1 MPCGNLE
8 GLIFPLMSMWFMK
21 FLVNTFIRS
30 GVVSRIDMKRYGSG
44 AGKLLCV
51 QIDAAINPGNSGGP
65 AFNDGTPEVGL
76 KKYNNIYSDT
86 D

>member
-1 MPCGNLE
+1 MN
-8 GLIFPLMSMWFMK
+8 WF
-21 FLVNTFIRS
+21 LNPFIHS

-44 AGKLLCV
+44 AGKLLGV

-76 KKYNNIYSDT
+76 RKL
-86 D
+86 